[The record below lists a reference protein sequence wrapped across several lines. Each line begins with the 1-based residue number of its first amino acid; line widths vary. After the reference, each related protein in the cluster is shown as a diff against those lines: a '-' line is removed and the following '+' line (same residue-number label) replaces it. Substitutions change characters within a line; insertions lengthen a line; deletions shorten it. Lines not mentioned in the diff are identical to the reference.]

1 FRGIPPLRL
10 RSGQALAQKTRKG
23 GAPIGVPAYRITQSI
38 GAPGCPFFWPACP
51 MQIVFDLTSCEIT
64 GGSTRAVFFHLTH
77 GGVHLA
83 ATENYLSEPA
93 TQLHSDANAAA
104 ALPRLAVGVMASLC
118 AVKVLLHIFT
128 SVRHYGYF
136 RDELYYLDMARHLDW
151 GYVDAAPLI
160 AVYAKIALLMGG
172 SLWALRILPAL
183 AGAAL
188 IALTMVIVR
197 ELGGGRY
204 AQFFAGLCILLCPA
218 VLSVDSLLTMNA
230 FEPLFWMGCIWVI
243 ARILRTGDSRLWLWF
258 GLLAGLGLENKHSTL
273 SFGFAVTVALLLTGH
288 RREFARRWI
297 WIAGAIAVALFLPNI
312 IWQIRHHFPTIED
325 LANVRRDGKNVVLGP
340 LAFVKEQIID
350 MHPVLLPVWVSGLVW
365 FLRDRRWR
373 VLGLTFVVFFVLMD
387 VAHGKN
393 YYVFP
398 IYPMLFAGGAV
409 VIERWLGTRA
419 AWTRAAVVAVIVLAA
434 LPAIPLV
441 TWMLPPERLLAYQ
454 NAIGFKPGKAEVKME
469 SLLPQPVADQF
480 GWPEMVNEVAGI
492 YNSLP
497 LEQRAETGIWA
508 GNYGEAG
515 AINLFGPKLGL
526 PRAYSRHQNHWYWGP
541 PPQVYKNLIVIE
553 WSLDDVRDNC
563 TSFQAFNHYERFG
576 MGEENTPIYLCRGV
590 EFDIQKIWW
599 HSHHW
604 N

>member
-1 FRGIPPLRL
+1 
-10 RSGQALAQKTRKG
+10 
-23 GAPIGVPAYRITQSI
+23 
-38 GAPGCPFFWPACP
+38 

-297 WIAGAIAVALFLPNI
+297 WIAGAIALALFLPNI

>member
-1 FRGIPPLRL
+1 M
-10 RSGQALAQKTRKG
+10 SALQTYTP
-23 GAPIGVPAYRITQSI
+23 APRTYSPNR
-38 GAPGCPFFWPACP
+38 
-51 MQIVFDLTSCEIT
+51 
-64 GGSTRAVFFHLTH
+64 
-77 GGVHLA
+77 
-83 ATENYLSEPA
+83 EPESA
-93 TQLHSDANAAA
+93 LP
-104 ALPRLAVGVMASLC
+104 LPRLAVGVMVTLC
-118 AVKVLLHIFT
+118 AVKLLLHIFT

-172 SLWALRILPAL
+172 SLAALRILPAL

-188 IALTMVIVR
+188 VALTILIAR

-204 AQFFAGLCILLCPA
+204 AQLLTGVVILLCPA

-230 FEPLFWMGCIWVI
+230 FEPLFWMGCIWVV

-258 GLLAGLGLENKHSTL
+258 GVLAGLGLENKHSTL
-273 SFGFAVTVALLLTGH
+273 SFGFAVTVALLLTQH
-288 RREFARRWI
+288 RREFARPWI
-297 WIAGAIAVALFLPNI
+297 WIAGAIAGALFLPNI
-312 IWQIRHHFPTIED
+312 VWQIRHHFPTIED
-325 LANVRRDGKNVVLGP
+325 LANVRRVGKNVVLGP

-350 MHPVLLPVWVSGLVW
+350 MHPILLPVWLSGLVW

-373 VLGLTFVVFFVLMD
+373 VLGVTFAVFFVLME

-409 VIERWLGTRA
+409 VIERWLTNRP
-419 AWTRAAVVAVIVLAA
+419 AWTRAAVVAIIL
-434 LPAIPLV
+434 LGTIPAVPLV

-454 NAIGFKPGKAEVKME
+454 NALHFKPAKAEVHHE

-480 GWPEMVNEVAGI
+480 GWPEMVHEVAAI

-497 LEQRAETGIWA
+497 PEERAETGIWA

-526 PRAYSRHQNHWYWGP
+526 PWAYSRHQTHWFWGP
-541 PPQVYKNLIVIE
+541 PPLVYKNLIVIQ

-563 TSFQAFNHYERFG
+563 TSFQAFQHYQRFG

-590 EFDIQKIWW
+590 TFDIQKIWW

>member
-1 FRGIPPLRL
+1 
-10 RSGQALAQKTRKG
+10 
-23 GAPIGVPAYRITQSI
+23 
-38 GAPGCPFFWPACP
+38 
-51 MQIVFDLTSCEIT
+51 M
-64 GGSTRAVFFHLTH
+64 
-77 GGVHLA
+77 A
-83 ATENYLSEPA
+83 ATENYLSENYVSEPV
-93 TQLHSDANAAA
+93 TYLHSEANAAV
-104 ALPRLAVGVMASLC
+104 ALPRLAVGAMAAMC

-183 AGAAL
+183 AGAGL
-188 IALTMVIVR
+188 IALTMLIVR

-204 AQFFAGLCILLCPA
+204 AQLLAGVCILLCPA

-258 GLLAGLGLENKHSTL
+258 GVLAGLGLENKHSTL
-273 SFGFAVTVALLLTGH
+273 SFGFAITVALLLTGH

-297 WIAGAIAVALFLPNI
+297 WIAGAIALALFLPNI

-350 MHPVLLPVWVSGLVW
+350 MHPLFLPVWLSGLVW

-373 VLGLTFVVFFVLMD
+373 VLGLSFVVFFVLME

-409 VIERWLGTRA
+409 VIERWLGNRA
-419 AWTRAAVVAVIVLAA
+419 AWTRAAVVVVIVLGA

-441 TWMLPPERLLAYQ
+441 TSMLPPERLLAYQ
-454 NAIGFKPGKAEVKME
+454 NALGFKPGKAEVKMQ

-497 LEQRAETGIWA
+497 PEERAETGIWA

-515 AINLFGPKLGL
+515 AVNLFGPKLGL

-553 WSLDDVRDNC
+553 WSLDDVHDNC
-563 TSFQAFNHYERFG
+563 TSFQAFEHYERFG
-576 MGEENTPIYLCRGV
+576 MGEENTPIYLCRDV